1 MNAIFAFQNC
11 FPSNCLFLYL
21 LDALTVREYCKRL
34 FEFEE
39 EQKVRFKSLK
49 NKFRYIRTMKK
60 MTREMT
66 MMVRSFPFF
75 KVCEF
80 KSNDCFPEVRKTQL
94 FRSKMAACS
103 QSEKAK

>member
-1 MNAIFAFQNC
+1 MQFFAFQNG
-11 FPSNCLFLYL
+11 FPSNCLFFYL
-21 LDALTVREYCKRL
+21 LDALTVRDYCKRL

-66 MMVRSFPFF
+66 MMVRSFPFL
-75 KVCEF
+75 KVSKF
-80 KSNDCFPEVRKTQL
+80 KSNDFFLKLEKYS
-94 FRSKMAACS
+94 F
-103 QSEKAK
+103 SEKAK